1 MLKKLLKRRN
11 APAAALDQLPVPAAN
26 AVPKSMPGTD
36 VVPVGS
42 TDYTAQKDMLAA
54 ADLEARLQLA
64 RADDTRPE
72 ILYYLAG
79 DESALVRQ
87 AVAANPAT
95 PMQADELLV
104 DDADDEVR
112 GDLALKIARLLPD
125 MSHDEQEKVQELTFE
140 MLRRLASDQL
150 PRVRALLAEELK
162 SSRHVPVEI
171 VRQLALDVAVIVST
185 PVLEYS
191 PLLNDAD
198 LLEVIAAG
206 CAEEAL
212 CAIARRSTV
221 SEDVSD
227 AVVASFDVPAVAT
240 LLANKKASVREATLD
255 RIAENAADV
264 QSWHEPLVMRPELSI
279 RAVRRVAGFVASSL
293 LEVLAERN
301 DLDHETTRFLTKRL
315 KARIAETEGD
325 LQAEEREQAMVL
337 DQRMLLDDEA
347 MDQAIQS
354 GRNDFVLEA
363 LALRTDLVPD
373 LVHKIIKSSSPR
385 AITSLAWKANLSMRT
400 AIQIQ
405 SRVGR
410 IPPKKLLNARHGTD
424 YPMTPDE
431 MAAELA
437 KTINMV
443 G

>member
-1 MLKKLLKRRN
+1 MLKNLLKRRN
-11 APAAALDQLPVPAAN
+11 APSAPALLPVPAAG
-26 AVPKSMPGTD
+26 SSPGTD

-42 TDYTAQKDMLAA
+42 TDYAAQKDLLAGADLAA
-54 ADLEARLQLA
+54 RLRLA
-64 RADDTRPE
+64 QAHDTRPE
-72 ILYYLAG
+72 ILYFLAG
-79 DESALVRQ
+79 DEASEVRQ

-95 PMQADELLV
+95 PVQADELLV
-104 DDADDEVR
+104 DDADEEVR

-125 MSHDEQEKVQELTFE
+125 MSHDEQEKVQELSFE

-162 SSRHVPVEI
+162 SSRHVPVSI

-212 CAIARRSTV
+212 CAISRRAGV

-227 AVVASFDVPAVAT
+227 AVVATLDVPAVAT
-240 LLANKKASVREATLD
+240 LLANKKASVREAALD
-255 RIAENAADV
+255 KIAENAADV

-293 LEVLAERN
+293 LEVLADRN
-301 DLDHETTRFLTKRL
+301 DLDQETTRFLTKRL
-315 KARIAETEGD
+315 KARIAEAEGN
-325 LQAEEREQAMVL
+325 LQAEEQEQVLVL

-363 LALRTDLVPD
+363 LALRSEVAPD
-373 LVHKIIKSSSPR
+373 LVRKIIKSSSAK

-400 AIQIQ
+400 AIQVQ
-405 SRVGR
+405 SRVAR

-424 YPMTPDE
+424 FPMSPEE
-431 MAAELA
+431 MVEHLRKAGRMA
-437 KTINMV
+437 